1 MSRPSLITT
10 MTEAGIAYYGKGKSP
25 YDVIRTAKN
34 KAHPGSSFKRELETL
49 LKQDI
54 NYLIKAFDY
63 LIL

>member
-1 MSRPSLITT
+1 
-10 MTEAGIAYYGKGKSP
+10 MTEAGIAYYGRGKSP

-34 KAHPGSSFKRELETL
+34 KANPGSSFKRELETL
-49 LKQDI
+49 LKQDT